1 MNNNSTRRLSGCVYQ
16 SNKHNEIS
24 VNLNH
29 FKETTEKG
37 MVKSIYEEEVTT

>member
-1 MNNNSTRRLSGCVYQ
+1 MNNNNTRRLAGCVYQ

-29 FKETTEKG
+29 FKVTTEKG
-37 MVKSIYEEEVTT
+37 MVKSIYEEVTT